1 MSAYDLLREGRLEEA
16 FIELKQQI
24 RCDASNPKHRVF
36 LFQLLAVRGEWD
48 RAITQLNTVA
58 ELDPGTLAMAQMY
71 RTAVECEAL
80 RTAVFSGSRSPL
92 ILGEPEHWIALLI
105 QALGNAARGE
115 YDQARTLQAEAFEL
129 APISAGMIDDQ
140 PFEWIA
146 DADSRLGPVLE
157 AIVNGAYY
165 WIPFHRIRQIDIEP
179 PADLRDV
186 VWTPAHF
193 VWANGG
199 EMVGVI
205 PTRYVGSER
214 SSDSSIQL
222 SRKTDWTDC
231 GGEYFVGLGQRMLA
245 TEGGDFALMDVRRIF
260 FNMSSEGNDTERGME

>member
-1 MSAYDLLREGRLEEA
+1 MSAYDLLREGRLDEA
-16 FIELKQQI
+16 FKDLKEQV
-24 RCDASNPKHRVF
+24 RRDAANPKHRVF

-48 RAITQLNTVA
+48 RAITQLNTAA
-58 ELDPGTLAMAQMY
+58 ELDPAALAMAQMY

-80 RTAVFSGSRSPL
+80 RTAVFSGSRSPM

-105 QALGNAARGE
+105 QALGHAARGE

-129 APISAGMIDDQ
+129 APVSAGTIDDQ

-157 AIVNGAYY
+157 AVVNGAYY

-205 PTRYVGSER
+205 PTRYVGSEH
-214 SSDSSIQL
+214 SPDSSIQL
-222 SRKTDWTDC
+222 SRKTDWTDQEE
-231 GGEYFVGLGQRMLA
+231 EYFVGLGQRMLA
-245 TEGGDFALMDVRRIF
+245 TDTGDFALMDVRKIL
-260 FNMSSEGNDTERGME
+260 FNIPEGN